1 MPAGLLRRGAGK
13 GGEFEIALSFFAA
26 SRIGAPWCAPRRAT
40 AVIASFAILFQ
51 AVLFGWH
58 HHPLPVAS
66 RSASTTLVVTAT
78 GPEVPVAADHDCD
91 VCFALGHHHGVIPIG
106 LFAAMRPHRV
116 LLKQLPLAT
125 VLASLAPYLLF
136 HPRAPPRV

>member
-1 MPAGLLRRGAGK
+1 MLAGLLRLGIRK
-13 GGEFEIALSFFAA
+13 GFEVKFGLSFFAT
-26 SRIGAPWCAPRRAT
+26 SRIEAPWYAPRRGT

-58 HHPLPVAS
+58 HHPLPFAW
-66 RSASTTLVVTAT
+66 RSASTTLVLTPT
-78 GPEVPVAADHDCD
+78 GPEVPAAVDHDCD
-91 VCFALGHHHGVIPIG
+91 ICFALGHNHGVIPAG

-116 LLKQLPLAT
+116 PLSQPPLAR
-125 VLASLAPYLLF
+125 VVGSPAPYLLF